1 MQQDKIRSTHVTTM
15 TDYKKIEQEEI
26 DTSMVIV
33 NAEKVGEDAPASF
46 ADAADKNPYEDDE
59 EDGKHVAHGAAFL
72 WGIFGCI
79 LGGIPL
85 AALGAWGGAHTAT
98 HNDGPV
104 GDLSR
109 SLGEVAIAASKK
121 AKEKQIKEKTSKAAK
136 ATSEKLKESFRGR
149 SNRTS
154 TSVSTSS
161 QNQNA
166 QVL

>member
-1 MQQDKIRSTHVTTM
+1 M
-15 TDYKKIEQEEI
+15 TEYKKIEEKEI

-33 NAEKVGEDAPASF
+33 NAEKVGGDDS
-46 ADAADKNPYEDDE
+46 DQNPYEDDE
-59 EDGKHVAHGAAFL
+59 EEGKQIAHGAAFP

-121 AKEKQIKEKTSKAAK
+121 AKEKQIKEKTSTAAK
-136 ATSEKLKESFRGR
+136 ATARHLKESFRGR
-149 SNRTS
+149 SNKTSASAS
-154 TSVSTSS
+154 TS
-161 QNQNA
+161 QNPNA